1 MDATEFEG
9 LAEKTLENLFDAI
22 DEAVGDSVEVD
33 FENGILTIELEDGRQ
48 YVINKHAPNMQI
60 WLSSPISGAAHYK
73 YDADAEAWVSTRNSD
88 VLLEVLSTELSSLSG
103 VSVSLA

>member
-22 DEAVGDSVEVD
+22 DDAIGDSADVD
-33 FENGILTIELEDGRQ
+33 FENGILSIELEDGRQ

-73 YDADAEAWVSTRNSD
+73 YDVDTKAWVSTRSD
-88 VLLEVLSTELSSLSG
+88 DELLKILSAELGSLSG
-103 VSVSLA
+103 TTVSLV